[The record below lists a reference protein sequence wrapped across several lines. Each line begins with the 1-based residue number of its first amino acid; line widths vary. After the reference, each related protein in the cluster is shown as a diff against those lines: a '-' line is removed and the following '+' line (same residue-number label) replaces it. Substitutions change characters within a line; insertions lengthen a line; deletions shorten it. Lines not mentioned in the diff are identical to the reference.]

1 MSGRPWFEL
10 EEVPDGST
18 ALLAVGLSAEERSL
32 FAAFEPDLEAATGV
46 HCRFASSAD
55 GGLGRCMALRSRGTP
70 VALLV
75 SSALG
80 DRQAMR
86 FVRSIATP
94 GGLSPVIVLGT
105 RGDEMLFA
113 DALAARATDVLL
125 RHELD
130 ADRLAR
136 AVRFAAEIARRDLAA
151 EAAAAKVKTVDE
163 LLEAVWD
170 LVEEGLLV
178 VDGDHRVRR
187 ANGAASRLLG
197 VEPETLAATP
207 FGSLPWAIHGSAE
220 GAVLAADEISADV
233 ERPAG
238 GRLRV
243 GLKARSLARQA
254 GQSERTRVVA
264 IRSRSE
270 GQGAGL
276 LVDEGRHF
284 IGLGRFLAAVAH
296 DLSNLLTPLLGYCE
310 LLVERLPAD
319 SPGIGYLREVDRSAR
334 LATELVVRLR
344 DVARNQPQ
352 IEGTVVPDRNL
363 LDLAG
368 LLRSLVGRGIAV
380 VEELR
385 AGEVE
390 VPLHPGELEQ
400 IVLNLAANAR
410 DAMPLGGKIALRSRT
425 VAGGRWRLEVED
437 TGSGIPPENLGRLFD
452 PAFTTKTAGKGT
464 GLGLWIVRTLAEQAG
479 GSVSVAS
486 QLGRGTT
493 VALELPIRYP
503 G

>member
-1 MSGRPWFEL
+1 MPGRPWFEL
-10 EEVPDGST
+10 EEVPEGST
-18 ALLAVGLSAEERSL
+18 ALLVVGLSSEERSL

-55 GGLGRCMALRSRGTP
+55 GGLGRYVALRSRGTP

-75 SSALG
+75 SSTLG
-80 DRQAMR
+80 DRQVIR
-86 FVRSIATP
+86 LVRSVATP
-94 GGLSPVIVLGT
+94 GGLAPVILLGT
-105 RGDEMLFA
+105 RGDDELFA
-113 DALAARATDVLL
+113 EALSARATDVLH

-136 AVRFAAEIARRDLAA
+136 SVRFAAEIARRDIAA
-151 EAAAAKVKTVDE
+151 EAAVAKARTVDE
-163 LLEAVWD
+163 VLEAVWE

-197 VEPETLAATP
+197 VEPETLASTP
-207 FGSLPWAIHGSAE
+207 FGSLPWAIHGPAE
-220 GAVLAADEISADV
+220 GAVLSADEISADV

-243 GLKARSLARQA
+243 GLKARSLARHA
-254 GQSERTRVVA
+254 GQGERTRVVA
-264 IRSRSE
+264 IRARSE
-270 GQGAGL
+270 TQGANL
-276 LVDEGRHF
+276 LVEEGRHF

-296 DLSNLLTPLLGYCE
+296 DLSNLLTPLMGYCD
-310 LLVERLPAD
+310 LLLERLPPG
-319 SPGIGYLREVDRSAR
+319 SPGLGHAREIDKSAR

-352 IEGTVVPDRNL
+352 IEGSVVPDRCL

-410 DAMPLGGKIALRSRT
+410 DAMPLGGRIALRSR
-425 VAGGRWRLEVED
+425 AIDGRRWRLEVED
-437 TGSGIPPENLGRLFD
+437 SGSGIPPENLGRLFD
-452 PAFTTKTAGKGT
+452 PAFTTKVAGKGT
-464 GLGLWIVRTLAEQAG
+464 GLGLWIVRTIAEQAG
-479 GSVSVAS
+479 GTVSVSS
-486 QLGRGTT
+486 QLGRGTS
-493 VALELPIRYP
+493 VALELPIRVP